1 MGLNGSDV
9 GYEGLTFHPLVGSRK
24 TTMHGLIHLQLQ
36 RFVESRHG
44 AEVWRELNRRAGLES
59 RVITALQSYPDEDMT
74 RLVTEA
80 VGLTG
85 VPAADLLE
93 AFGQFLAPAYL
104 SVYSSLVKP
113 DWRTLELLE
122 NTERTIH
129 RVVRVRQPGATP
141 PVLSVERTS
150 DTEVLVTYGSH
161 RRLCAVARGIIRGVA
176 AHYREQVYIN
186 ERTCMLR
193 GGDACRISVRL
204 QPARPAT

>member
-1 MGLNGSDV
+1 
-9 GYEGLTFHPLVGSRK
+9 
-24 TTMHGLIHLQLQ
+24 MHGLIHLQLQ

-44 AEVWRELNRRAGLES
+44 AEGWRELNRRAGLES
-59 RVITALQSYPDEDMT
+59 QVITALQSYPDEHVT

-85 VPAADLLE
+85 MPAAELLE
-93 AFGQFLAPAYL
+93 AFGRFLAPVYL
-104 SVYSSLVKP
+104 SVYGSLVKP

-122 NTERTIH
+122 NTERTMH
-129 RVVRVRQPGATP
+129 RVVRVRQPGAAP
-141 PVLSVERTS
+141 PELSVERTS
-150 DTEVLVTYGSH
+150 PKEVLVTYGSQ

-176 AHYREQVYIN
+176 EHYAEQVQLS

-204 QPARPAT
+204 QLAST